1 MSSKL
6 DLGRGYVYTFN
17 SALIGSEDAGKSLN
31 ARLTTPHADW
41 QTLEAPLSHGG
52 QVNDFKSSAYL
63 STPLMDAVSALLPVS
78 ATTRLSTSPPPPLS
92 TRPATYVKDW
102 KMEVRLS

>member
-6 DLGRGYVYTFN
+6 DMGRGYVYTFN
-17 SALIGSEDAGKSLN
+17 SALIGSEDASKSLN

-41 QTLEAPLSHGG
+41 QTLEARLSHGG
-52 QVNDFKSSAYL
+52 EVNDFKSSAYL
-63 STPLMDAVSALLPVS
+63 STPLMDAVSAS
-78 ATTRLSTSPPPPLS
+78 ASLRYNTPFDFT
-92 TRPATYVKDW
+92 ATASLDTPCDYVKDW